1 MNDFNLFDQA
11 RTALVL
17 ASASESDPQRR
28 AHWLDLAQC
37 FKARSL
43 AARRAARTVPEVK
56 VNGDRLTID
65 GKRYRCD
72 QLQPQRLG
80 FIAALLK
87 YRELGFAGI
96 GSTDAVRNTTR
107 RFAKWA
113 DGIGQH
119 GIADACK
126 RAAFSGDI
134 ASIE

>member
-1 MNDFNLFDQA
+1 MTDIEFFDTAHKAGLRLSGSDTGHA
-11 RTALVL
+11 RAWQEF
-17 ASASESDPQRR
+17 AEAAWARR
-28 AHWLDLAQC
+28 C
-37 FKARSL
+37 
-43 AARRAARTVPEVK
+43 AAKRAARTFPTVL

-72 QLQPQRLG
+72 TLQPQRLG

-87 YRELGFAGI
+87 YRELAFAGI

-113 DGIGQH
+113 DSIGQH

>member
-1 MNDFNLFDQA
+1 MTDAELFAQA
-11 RTALVL
+11 QTALVL
-17 ASASESDPQRR
+17 ASASEPEPQRR
-28 AHWLDLAQC
+28 AHWLDLAQQL
-37 FKARSL
+37 KAHSL
-43 AARRAARTVPEVK
+43 AARRAARQLPEVR
-56 VNGDRLTID
+56 VNGDRVTID

-72 QLQPQRLG
+72 ALHPQRLD
-80 FIAALLK
+80 FLAHLLK

-119 GIADACK
+119 GIADACR
-126 RAAFSGDI
+126 RAAFRGDI